1 MPKRFE
7 YLEHN
12 GLIYVLDSRREIL
25 KTFIIGEPPEPK
37 RGSRELHAVKD
48 PKICAAVMKNAFQV
62 TKEYAWR
69 LLLKAEGKST
79 IVKCNLCQK
88 ELEIYQDPICSAKIS
103 NEYVDLC
110 EACFNKEYDGI
121 LRLSE
126 TEYPLVTQNK
136 SDIGKAH
143 TFIEAW
149 ENNLQDPPWE
159 LWGDNPPAKGRS
171 TIVLDMDRY
180 SIKHGLKLHQNSK
193 DKDYAIDLIG

>member
-1 MPKRFE
+1 MLKRFE
-7 YLEHN
+7 YLEYN
-12 GLIYVLDSRREIL
+12 GLIYILDSRGKIL

-48 PKICAAVMKNAFQV
+48 PEICSAVMKNAFQV

-88 ELEIYQDPICSAKIS
+88 ELEIYQDPICCAKIS

-110 EACFNKEYDGI
+110 ETCFNKEYDGI

-126 TEYPLVTQNK
+126 EEYPLVTQNK
-136 SDIGKAH
+136 SDIGKANA
-143 TFIEAW
+143 FEAW
-149 ENNLQDPPWE
+149 EKNLRDPPWE

-171 TIVLDMDRY
+171 NIVLDSDRY
-180 SIKHGLKLHQNSK
+180 SIKHGLKLHKKNS
-193 DKDYAIDLIG
+193 DN